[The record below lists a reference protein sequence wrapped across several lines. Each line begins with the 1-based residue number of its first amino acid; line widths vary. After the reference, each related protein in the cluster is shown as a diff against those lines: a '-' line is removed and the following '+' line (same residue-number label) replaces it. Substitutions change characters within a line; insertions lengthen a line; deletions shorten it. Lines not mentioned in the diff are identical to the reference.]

1 MNWFIHS
8 ADRSTHLKIVVVGLT
23 AALLVA
29 VIDISAHKLNLGTDI
44 MTARAPGIIKAG
56 GPLIF
61 INRDGPV
68 VR

>member
-29 VIDISAHKLNLGTDI
+29 VIGVSAHKLNLGTDI

-56 GPLIF
+56 GPVIF
-61 INRDGPV
+61 TDRDSPV

>member
-29 VIDISAHKLNLGTDI
+29 VIGVSAHKLNLGIDI

-56 GPLIF
+56 GPVIF
-61 INRDGPV
+61 TDRDGPV